1 MTQMMT
7 RADSEKSLLASLNDK
22 RVQAQ
27 LGAALPNV
35 GVKPETFV
43 RWCVTAIRRQ
53 PALLNTNRNSLLG
66 AMVQAAQLGLDPS
79 GATGQ
84 AYLVPFGKECTFI
97 VGYRGFVTLAYRSGQ
112 IASID
117 AKVVHDGDQFSYA
130 YGLDPKLVHVPSN
143 GERGALTHAYAIAK
157 IKGGETVFVVLT
169 AADIARIKASSAS
182 ARSNSSPRVTHPE
195 SMWQKS
201 AIRQLSKLLPLSTE
215 AMAAVGRDEDD
226 DERGIP
232 PIISIDDFTVTDAD
246 PPETKADAPTASSL
260 EQDRRDNAG

>member
-7 RADSEKSLLASLNDK
+7 RQDSEKNILAALNDK
-22 RVQAQ
+22 KVQAQ
-27 LGAALPNV
+27 LGAALPGV

-43 RWCVTAIRRQ
+43 RWCVTALRRQ

-117 AKVVHDGDQFSYA
+117 AKVVHDGDTFPYA
-130 YGLDPKLVHVPSN
+130 YGLDPKLVHVPTS
-143 GERGALTHAYAIAK
+143 GVRGAPTHSYAIAR
-157 IKGGETVFVVLT
+157 IKGGDTVFVVLT
-169 AADIARIKASSAS
+169 AGDIERIKASSAS
-182 ARSNSSPRVTHPE
+182 ARSKSSPWTTHE
-195 SMWQKS
+195 AAMWQKS

-246 PPETKADAPTASSL
+246 PPETKTDAPSTSSI